1 MTHHQAGSEGDGL
14 NNNDERSTK
23 DFNSRMEAEDQLP
36 DPGSSQV
43 PGPKSRPPDPEPQFH
58 GDADG
63 KRVPEQ
69 SDKGLFKLKGIR
81 LAEVLLKKET
91 WSWQC

>member
-1 MTHHQAGSEGDGL
+1 MGRVAGGQGGA
-14 NNNDERSTK
+14 
-23 DFNSRMEAEDQLP
+23 F
-36 DPGSSQV
+36 
-43 PGPKSRPPDPEPQFH
+43 PETAFEMLKMPVSCPRVAVK

-81 LAEVLLKKET
+81 LAEVLSKEGDMELAVLEEICFL
-91 WSWQC
+91 WCCAK